1 MSEFV
6 KALMRLQPHS
16 TPRRTSP
23 SLVAHTRAHES
34 HMFAIAPRASPAV
47 AAHAPT
53 QARTRVKKRSH
64 GFRAASARDDARASV
79 VVVDRRTMLANAL
92 SAFAVVSTT
101 MTPLGAAFA
110 GDDDAS
116 FTSKLSAKEQK
127 KAEILAAARAKAQ
140 AQAATPVVKEAPAPT
155 NAAMFMT
162 EDPGRGGGPDAPN
175 VAVPKAEEAAS
186 AE

>member
-1 MSEFV
+1 MFV
-6 KALMRLQPHS
+6 I
-16 TPRRTSP
+16 
-23 SLVAHTRAHES
+23 V
-34 HMFAIAPRASPAV
+34 PRASPTV
-47 AAHAPT
+47 AAHAQT
-53 QARTRVKKRSH
+53 QAKTSAQKRSH
-64 GFRAASARDDARASV
+64 GVRAACARDDARV
-79 VVVDRRTMLANAL
+79 PVVVDRRTMLANAL

-175 VAVPKAEEAAS
+175 VAAPKAEEAAS
-186 AE
+186 TE

>member
-1 MSEFV
+1 MFV
-6 KALMRLQPHS
+6 I
-16 TPRRTSP
+16 
-23 SLVAHTRAHES
+23 V
-34 HMFAIAPRASPAV
+34 PRASPAV
-47 AAHAPT
+47 AAHAPMRAHT
-53 QARTRVKKRSH
+53 SAQKRSH
-64 GFRAASARDDARASV
+64 GVRAACARDDARVSV
-79 VVVDRRTMLANAL
+79 IVDRRTMLANAM

-175 VAVPKAEEAAS
+175 VAAPKAEEAAA

>member
-1 MSEFV
+1 MFV
-6 KALMRLQPHS
+6 I
-16 TPRRTSP
+16 
-23 SLVAHTRAHES
+23 V
-34 HMFAIAPRASPAV
+34 PRASPAV
-47 AAHAPT
+47 AAHAQT
-53 QARTRVKKRSH
+53 QAKTSAQKRSH
-64 GFRAASARDDARASV
+64 GVRAACARDDARV
-79 VVVDRRTMLANAL
+79 PVVVDRRTMLANAL

>member
-1 MSEFV
+1 MFV
-6 KALMRLQPHS
+6 
-16 TPRRTSP
+16 
-23 SLVAHTRAHES
+23 
-34 HMFAIAPRASPAV
+34 IIPRASPAV
-47 AAHAPT
+47 AAHAQT
-53 QARTRVKKRSH
+53 QAKTSAQKRSH
-64 GFRAASARDDARASV
+64 GVRAACARDDARV
-79 VVVDRRTMLANAL
+79 PVVVDRRTMLANAL

>member
-6 KALMRLQPHS
+6 KALMILQPHS

-34 HMFAIAPRASPAV
+34 HMFVIAPRASPAV

-64 GFRAASARDDARASV
+64 GVRAASARDDARAS

>member
-1 MSEFV
+1 MI
-6 KALMRLQPHS
+6 LHPHS

-34 HMFAIAPRASPAV
+34 HMFVIAPRASPAV

-53 QARTRVKKRSH
+53 QARIRAKKRSH
-64 GFRAASARDDARASV
+64 GVRAASDARASVV

>member
-1 MSEFV
+1 
-6 KALMRLQPHS
+6 
-16 TPRRTSP
+16 
-23 SLVAHTRAHES
+23 
-34 HMFAIAPRASPAV
+34 
-47 AAHAPT
+47 
-53 QARTRVKKRSH
+53 
-64 GFRAASARDDARASV
+64 
-79 VVVDRRTMLANAL
+79 MLANAM

-175 VAVPKAEEAAS
+175 VAAPKAEEAAA

>member
-1 MSEFV
+1 
-6 KALMRLQPHS
+6 
-16 TPRRTSP
+16 
-23 SLVAHTRAHES
+23 
-34 HMFAIAPRASPAV
+34 
-47 AAHAPT
+47 
-53 QARTRVKKRSH
+53 
-64 GFRAASARDDARASV
+64 
-79 VVVDRRTMLANAL
+79 MLANAM

-140 AQAATPVVKEAPAPT
+140 AQAAPVVKEAPAPT

-175 VAVPKAEEAAS
+175 VAAPKAEEAAA

>member
-1 MSEFV
+1 MFV
-6 KALMRLQPHS
+6 
-16 TPRRTSP
+16 
-23 SLVAHTRAHES
+23 
-34 HMFAIAPRASPAV
+34 IIPRASPAV
-47 AAHAPT
+47 AAHAQT
-53 QARTRVKKRSH
+53 QAKTSAQKRSH
-64 GFRAASARDDARASV
+64 GVRAACARDDARV
-79 VVVDRRTMLANAL
+79 PVVVDRRTMLANAL

-140 AQAATPVVKEAPAPT
+140 AQAVTPVVKEAPAPT

-186 AE
+186 TE